1 MLTRKTAIPSLFAAA
16 SLLIAAGASGQAG
29 QPAAHAGYHIVGRI
43 ALPGEGGWDYLLA
56 DAESHRLYV
65 SHGTQVVVVDT
76 ERDSVIGVIRD
87 TPGVHGI
94 AIAPALGRGF
104 TSNGRDSTVT
114 VFDLRTLAPIQRIT
128 ATGRNPDAIV
138 YDPATRRVFTF
149 NGGSASATVIDAAT
163 GRVIGTVPLPGKPEF
178 ARVDGR
184 GRLWV
189 NIEDRSEVVPMDT
202 RAMTAGAPWPLAPC
216 EEPSGMAAD
225 TVHHRL
231 FIGCSNRTMA
241 VMSSTDGR
249 LITTLPIGAGVDG
262 NAFDAATQL
271 AFASNGEGTLTVIHE
286 DSPDAYHVVASVAT
300 APRARTMALDELTHR
315 VYLST
320 AEFGAAPAASADNP
334 RPRPPMIPGS
344 FAVVV
349 LAP

>member
-1 MLTRKTAIPSLFAAA
+1 
-16 SLLIAAGASGQAG
+16 
-29 QPAAHAGYHIVGRI
+29 
-43 ALPGEGGWDYLLA
+43 
-56 DAESHRLYV
+56 
-65 SHGTQVVVVDT
+65 
-76 ERDSVIGVIRD
+76 
-87 TPGVHGI
+87 
-94 AIAPALGRGF
+94 
-104 TSNGRDSTVT
+104 
-114 VFDLRTLAPIQRIT
+114 
-128 ATGRNPDAIV
+128 
-138 YDPATRRVFTF
+138 
-149 NGGSASATVIDAAT
+149 
-163 GRVIGTVPLPGKPEF
+163 
-178 ARVDGR
+178 
-184 GRLWV
+184 
-189 NIEDRSEVVPMDT
+189 
-202 RAMTAGAPWPLAPC
+202 
-216 EEPSGMAAD
+216 MAAD

-286 DSPDAYHVVASVAT
+286 DSPDAYHVVASVPT

>member
-16 SLLIAAGASGQAG
+16 SLLAAAGVPGQAAS
-29 QPAAHAGYHIVGRI
+29 PAADAGYHVTGRI

-56 DAESHRLYV
+56 DAASHRLYV

-76 ERDSVIGVIRD
+76 DRDSVVGLIHD

-114 VFDLRTLAPIQRIT
+114 IFDLQTLTPIQRVT
-128 ATGRNPDAIV
+128 VTGRNPDAIA

-149 NGGSASATVIDAAT
+149 NGGSASATVIDAAA
-163 GRVIGTVPLPGKPEF
+163 GRVIGTIPLPGKPEF

-189 NIEDRSEVVPMDT
+189 NIEDRSVVVPVDT
-202 RAMTAGAPWPLAPC
+202 RAMTAGTPWPLAPC
-216 EEPSGMAAD
+216 EGPTGMAAD

-231 FIGCSNRTMA
+231 FIGCSNRLMA
-241 VMSSTDGR
+241 VLSSDNGT
-249 LITTLPIGAGVDG
+249 IVATLPIGGGVDG

-271 AFASNGEGTLTVIHE
+271 AFASNGEGTLTVVHE
-286 DSPDAYHVVASVAT
+286 DTPDRYRVIAAVPT
-300 APRARTMALDELTHR
+300 APRARTMALDERTHR
-315 VYLST
+315 IYLST
-320 AEFGAAPAASADNP
+320 AGFAPPPPASADNP
-334 RPRPPMIPGS
+334 RPRAPMVPGS